1 MARYIFQR
9 FENLY
14 QSIDRNRRSR
24 KGNLWNDYSGR
35 ISIRAIENNDCG
47 SKRMKWVRPL
57 ILFGIGGTIYVLIEL
72 IARGRSHWTMFFV
85 GGLAFYLIG
94 CINEHKKKE
103 ILMRWQMAAG
113 AGIITGLEL
122 ISGIIVNIILGW
134 NVWDYS
140 TLPGNLLGQICP
152 QFTVLWFFLSA
163 VAVYLDDWIRY
174 LLWGEKRPKYKF

>member
-1 MARYIFQR
+1 
-9 FENLY
+9 
-14 QSIDRNRRSR
+14 
-24 KGNLWNDYSGR
+24 
-35 ISIRAIENNDCG
+35 
-47 SKRMKWVRPL
+47 MKWVRPL

-163 VAVYLDDWIRY
+163 VAVCLDDWIRY
-174 LLWGEKRPKYKF
+174 LLWGEKRTKYKF